1 MLQKSLLVA
10 MAADISLSRYDQP
23 SVVVRA
29 ARKWLIVSRLGAEG
43 EFITISVSEEIST
56 PEHVA
61 PIGIHPMQTLVGLLL
76 SEDAAAEATFLL
88 VRQNPVGLGIA
99 GTFFPADGYAR
110 VVAHRDG
117 LRLVS
122 EGRHAHNRGRENT
135 REIRKDIPDPA
146 PNAAGAMAWHVRGVR
161 RPWIGE
167 VDPGARRAA
176 PHLETLAS

>member
-10 MAADISLSRYDQP
+10 MAGDISLSRYDQP
-23 SVVVRA
+23 SVIVRA

-43 EFITISVSEEIST
+43 EFITISMSEEIAA

-76 SEDAAAEATFLL
+76 SEDKTAEATFLL

-110 VVAHRDG
+110 VIAHRDG

-146 PNAAGAMAWHVRGVR
+146 PNSAGAMAWHIHGVR